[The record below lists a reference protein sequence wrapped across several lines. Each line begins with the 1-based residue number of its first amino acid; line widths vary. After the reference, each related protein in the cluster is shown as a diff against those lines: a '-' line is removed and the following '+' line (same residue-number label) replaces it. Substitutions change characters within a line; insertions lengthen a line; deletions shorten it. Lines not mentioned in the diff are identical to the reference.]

1 MTQKR
6 DSKTGRYTFSKEAP
20 PTATQKPSPTKT
32 RSSNE
37 ILALTAK
44 PKTVTVDAR
53 KGEHVIPTH
62 KITKATR
69 WVYRNGQC
77 FALAVVLAE
86 QNNTDVGLFV
96 QFSELPWGTR
106 YEELDMMPNVRKDWF
121 NHARHAIA
129 LTEDSTSDDTFI
141 LDIDGK
147 QSMST
152 VRKVRQHKAIRL
164 TGEAYSFGTMIRI
177 KPKDLKAILANL
189 EEETYKQ
196 DYESAALI
204 ALLVPKE

>member
-6 DSKTGRYTFSKEAP
+6 DSKTGRYTISKEAP
-20 PTATQKPSPTKT
+20 PTATQESSPTKT
-32 RSSNE
+32 KSSNE
-37 ILALTAK
+37 VLALTAK

-152 VRKVRQHKAIRL
+152 VRKASLATKYFNKIFTFSNRLGYCYSKNKKSLGWWNLFHSDRQYNVFISSSK
-164 TGEAYSFGTMIRI
+164 S
-177 KPKDLKAILANL
+177 
-189 EEETYKQ
+189 
-196 DYESAALI
+196 
-204 ALLVPKE
+204 